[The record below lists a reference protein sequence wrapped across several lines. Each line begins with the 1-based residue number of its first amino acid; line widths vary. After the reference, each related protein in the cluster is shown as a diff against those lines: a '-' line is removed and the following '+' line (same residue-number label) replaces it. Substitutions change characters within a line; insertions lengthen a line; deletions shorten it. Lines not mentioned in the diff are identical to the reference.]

1 MIWKGKLFGIVHGLI
16 KTAGSM
22 NLQSTLRHVA
32 GSLRYLLSVMECGLD
47 KNSEDWRHECEVR
60 YTADQSDEWIRAHLA
75 GVEKL
80 RGVEAKSKLRTDVIK
95 LRRSK

>member
-1 MIWKGKLFGIVHGLI
+1 M
-16 KTAGSM
+16 
-22 NLQSTLRHVA
+22 
-32 GSLRYLLSVMECGLD
+32 D